1 MNREPG
7 RICYEYQGSIA
18 VFSPQCPNCGRF
30 IKAGNIRINGLDK
43 IEPGNNAAC
52 SKCGEI
58 HMEFEG
64 WYDPEDFDP
73 PIDSTREGK

>member
-30 IKAGNIRINGLDK
+30 VKAGSVLINALGE
-43 IEPGNNAAC
+43 IVEGNAAC
-52 SKCGEI
+52 FKCGEI

-64 WYDPEDFDP
+64 WYDPENFDP